1 MTNTMQDIADHAQA
15 IFIIGSNTSEQH
27 PVFSYKI
34 RQAVLQRD
42 IQLVV
47 ADPRKIP
54 ITDHATLHIQHKP
67 GTDIA
72 LVNGLMHI
80 ILNNDWHDKQ
90 FIKERCEG
98 FEEFAESLEKY
109 TPSYVSKETG
119 VQVDQ
124 IEQAAEILS
133 KNSPMSIL
141 WAMGI
146 TQHTTGVM
154 NVFSLAN
161 LQMLLGNM
169 GVKGGGTNPLRGQNN
184 VQGACDLGAL
194 VNVFPGYQQVVDPEV
209 RKKFNAAW
217 QLEKD
222 GWKPDQEITPLFGD
236 KPGLT
241 VTEVTSGAKSGQI
254 RAMFIVG
261 ENPIM
266 SDPDTNHV
274 RECFEACEFV
284 VLQEIFPS
292 ETSQYAD
299 VLLPG
304 ASFAEKNGT
313 FTNTE
318 RRIQLVRQAIA
329 PKGESRPDWEIISA
343 LANRVIAI
351 EERQPIGPHA
361 GWGYQSPEEIMD
373 EIAQVSPI
381 YGGVSHK
388 RLEKGSQ
395 FHWPVLD
402 QKHPGTPILHVGQ
415 FSRGKGKFNISE
427 HIPSKELPDKNYP
440 FFLTTGRV
448 LYHWHGAEMTRRV
461 DGLVEIYPESL
472 IELNPVDAT
481 RLGIEEKDKIKI
493 RSRRG
498 EMVAKAS
505 VTDRV
510 AEGVIFGNFH
520 FPGEQNVNN
529 LTILALDPTAKIP
542 EYKVCAVSVE
552 LAR

>member
-1 MTNTMQDIADHAQA
+1 MQDITNYAEA
-15 IFIIGSNTSEQH
+15 IFIIGSNTTEQH
-27 PVFSYKI
+27 PVFGYKI
-34 RQAVLQRD
+34 RQAVLQRGMK
-42 IQLVV
+42 LVV

-54 ITDHATLHIQHKP
+54 ITDHATLHIRHTP

-80 ILNNDWHDKQ
+80 ILKNKWHNDK
-90 FIKERCEG
+90 FIEERCEG
-98 FEEFAESLEKY
+98 FEEFAKSLDKY
-109 TPSYVSKETG
+109 SPAYVSKETG
-119 VQVDQ
+119 VSEDLLHQT
-124 IEQAAEILS
+124 AELLV
-133 KNSPMSIL
+133 KNSPMAVL

-161 LQMLLGNM
+161 LQMLLGNI

-194 VNVFPGYQQVVDPEV
+194 VNVFPGYQQVGDPKV
-209 RKKFNAAW
+209 RKKFTEAW
-217 QLEKD
+217 QLED
-222 GWKPDQEITPLFGD
+222 NDWKKSEGITTLFGE

-241 VTEVTSGAKSGQI
+241 VTEMANAAKDGKV
-254 RAMFIVG
+254 RALYIVG

-292 ETSQYAD
+292 ETSHYAD

-318 RRIQLVRQAIA
+318 RRIQLGRQAIS
-329 PKGESRPDWEIISA
+329 PKGESRPDWEIITDLSQ
-343 LANRVIAI
+343 RVIAI
-351 EERQPIGPHA
+351 EKKKPIGQNA
-361 GWGYQSPEEIMD
+361 GWDYHSVADIMD
-373 EIAQVSPI
+373 EISQVSPI

-388 RLEKGSQ
+388 RLEKELEL
-395 FHWPVLD
+395 HWPVPNV
-402 QKHPGTPILHVGQ
+402 KHPGTPILHVGQ

-427 HIPSKELPDKNYP
+427 HIPSHELPNKEFP

-448 LYHWHGAEMTRRV
+448 LYHWHGGEMTRRV
-461 DGLVEIYPESL
+461 DGLVEIYPEAL
-472 IELNPVDAT
+472 VEINPQDAT
-481 RLGIEEKDKIKI
+481 KMGIKEKDSIKVI
-493 RSRRG
+493 SRRG
-498 EMVAKAS
+498 EMNAKAS

-510 AEGVIFGNFH
+510 AEGVVFGNFH
-520 FPGEQNVNN
+520 FPGNQNVNN
-529 LTILALDPTAKIP
+529 LTIMALDPIAKIP
-542 EYKVCAVSVE
+542 EYKVCAVRIESG
-552 LAR
+552 